1 MGKTPGKHNFLLRA
15 VCRMGTHGFSRFW
28 PKTESKSRVTIALRQ
43 AACTA
48 NTHFVEIPH
57 DSHILDPNKD
67 CAYALFDLC
76 VCCSHHMREKHILI
90 VG

>member
-1 MGKTPGKHNFLLRA
+1 MPYGNPWIFTTLA
-15 VCRMGTHGFSRFW
+15 E
-28 PKTESKSRVTIALRQ
+28 TERKSHVTIALRQ

-48 NTHFVEIPH
+48 NTHFLEIPQ

-67 CAYALFDLC
+67 YAYALFDLC
-76 VCCSHHMREKHILI
+76 VCCSHQMRQEHILI